1 MKRNEAW
8 IASLTLAASLAMIT
22 NSVAQT
28 GARKPAG
35 ASNSSHTENQA
46 SREQSS
52 GGPREGIKVHGHWTI
67 VVRNADGSVASRNEF
82 ENALFVGAGDALLTA
97 VLSRSASVGHWGV
110 ELDGPTG
117 SRPCNLAG
125 LPTLCEVIEPNGNQL
140 SGAEIFQNLTLQPT
154 GTPVPTGLV
163 LTGSAKSTNGGQVT
177 RVGTDIGICPA
188 NVAPLSCTPGSGGG
202 IQALT
207 AHALT
212 TAINIQ
218 AGQTIDVSVVI
229 SFS

>member
-1 MKRNEAW
+1 MKRNEAR
-8 IASLTLAASLAMIT
+8 IALLTLAALLGTVT
-22 NSVAQT
+22 NTVAQT
-28 GARKPAG
+28 GVTQPAG
-35 ASNSSHTENQA
+35 ASKSSHPATPA
-46 SREQSS
+46 TREQPS
-52 GGPREGIKVHGHWTI
+52 GTPHEGIKVHGHWTI
-67 VVRNADGSVASRNEF
+67 VVRNADGSVASRHEF

-97 VLSRSASVGHWGV
+97 ILSRSASVGHWGV

-188 NVAPLSCTPGSGGG
+188 NVAPSSCTPGSGGS
-202 IQALT
+202 IQGLT
-207 AHALT
+207 SHGLT
-212 TAINIQ
+212 TPINVQ